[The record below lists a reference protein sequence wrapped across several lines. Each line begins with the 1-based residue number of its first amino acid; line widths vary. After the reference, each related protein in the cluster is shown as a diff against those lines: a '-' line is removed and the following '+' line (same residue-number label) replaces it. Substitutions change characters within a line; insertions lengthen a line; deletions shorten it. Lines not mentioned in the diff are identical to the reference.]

1 MQHITALCGIKSSV
15 EIEVSLLRLLK
26 RYNLRRP
33 IETVKVS
40 PLKFFP
46 SISLD
51 QINGPPR
58 HGHWERFIEVFPNWS
73 PQTRLNSVSTLG
85 KRWPQVARE
94 AGAVRHRRT
103 KRSTPPVCV
112 HQSIR
117 ASWSRVHVFLE
128 ALFGPGSTDL
138 AGDHVLLMGAVDEA
152 ACGPR

>member
-1 MQHITALCGIKSSV
+1 MKLALPRNSWNPSQA
-15 EIEVSLLRLLK
+15 LLRLLK
-26 RYNLRRP
+26 RHNLRRSRQTT
-33 IETVKVS
+33 ETVKVS

-51 QINGPPR
+51 PPW
-58 HGHWERFIEVFPNWS
+58 HGHWEKFIEVFPNWS
-73 PQTRLNSVSTLG
+73 PQTRLNSVSTL
-85 KRWPQVARE
+85 VARE

-112 HQSIR
+112 HQSTR

>member
-1 MQHITALCGIKSSV
+1 MKLAPPRNSWNPSQA
-15 EIEVSLLRLLK
+15 LLRLLK
-26 RYNLRRP
+26 RHNLRRP
-33 IETVKVS
+33 RQTTETVKVS

-51 QINGPPR
+51 SPW
-58 HGHWERFIEVFPNWS
+58 HGHWEKFIEVFPNWS
-73 PQTRLNSVSTLG
+73 PQTRLNSVSTL
-85 KRWPQVARE
+85 VARE

-112 HQSIR
+112 HQSTR